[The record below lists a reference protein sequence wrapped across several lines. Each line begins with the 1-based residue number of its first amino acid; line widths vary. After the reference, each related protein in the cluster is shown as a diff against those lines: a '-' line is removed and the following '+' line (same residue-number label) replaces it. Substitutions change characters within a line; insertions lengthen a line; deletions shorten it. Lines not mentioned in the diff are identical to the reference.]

1 MHPSLPQGHLDTPLN
16 ARGRG
21 QAAAAAKYFAPE
33 SGVVGAGGRHGVTAV
48 YSSDLAR
55 AAQTADVI
63 ATAIDLTPV
72 TRDIRLREMN
82 LGIFQGLTKTEAA
95 TKHGGEWA
103 RCVGASDA
111 LHCTW
116 RLRSSCLFVCVFCV
130 CVSNLCSEPLV
141 YVCSRLL
148 LCMT

>member
-1 MHPSLPQGHLDTPLN
+1 VVPLHVDQLMHPSLPQGHLDTPLN

-33 SGVVGAGGRHGVTAV
+33 GGVVGVGGRHGVTAV

-63 ATAIDLTPV
+63 AAAIDLTPV
-72 TRDIRLREMN
+72 TRDIRMREMN

-103 RCVGASDA
+103 RCVGASET
-111 LHCTW
+111 LHLEAT
-116 RLRSSCLFVCVFCV
+116 
-130 CVSNLCSEPLV
+130 
-141 YVCSRLL
+141 
-148 LCMT
+148 